1 MAEPLAY
8 EEPGDPIDFAPD
20 FKTNP
25 EPYGEPMPE
34 LLSLFKGLT
43 RGSKVLDVAGGYGRY
58 AMPLIES
65 GLDVTI
71 LDIHDASLEEAKRRK
86 KAIKNPKKSGNL
98 TLLKADILREK
109 LPVMEKFECVFSA
122 GFLHHL
128 SETALQDTFKNMSE
142 LLENNGTAIIEY
154 STNKN
159 RRLPGGEK
167 ILVGGDPE
175 HNSTLEEGIEITEG
189 MYEDNGFKK
198 PTINVV
204 HLCIRQPDFWYDAD
218 VILATGRLI

>member
-1 MAEPLAY
+1 MAKPLVY

-34 LLSLFKGLT
+34 LLNLFKGMP
-43 RGSKVLDVAGGYGRY
+43 RGSKILDVAGGYGRY
-58 AMPLIES
+58 ALPLIES
-65 GLDVTI
+65 GFDVTI
-71 LDIHDASLEEAKRRK
+71 LDIHDASLEEAERRK
-86 KAIKNPKKSGNL
+86 RAAKNSKKSGNL

-109 LPVMEKFECVFSA
+109 LPVMEKFDCVFSA

-159 RRLPGGEK
+159 RRLPDGEK
-167 ILVGGDPE
+167 ILVAGVPE
-175 HNSTLEEGIEITEG
+175 QNSTLEEGINTTESLYRG
-189 MYEDNGFKK
+189 NGFKK
-198 PTINVV
+198 PTIDVV

-218 VILATGRLI
+218 VILATGKLI